1 MASTKNK
8 LTILKSIIQPIADMG
23 ILVRFENESA
33 CQTFSNNITKA
44 EYTWVLD
51 VVPAYK
57 AVALYHNP
65 TIISLKNVTTEVNNL
80 LKNLELKTPTQQ
92 SKVVEVPCCYELGAD
107 LEIVAELKGLTTK
120 EVIRLHSETE
130 YCVYAIGFSPGFPYM
145 GYLPKELEGV
155 PRLATPRLKVP
166 AGSIGL
172 TGIQT
177 GLYPEEKPG
186 GWHLIG
192 QTPIL
197 LVDILTQYFAFNI
210 GDKVHFSPISKSTF
224 KKLIGT
230 KLK

>member
-1 MASTKNK
+1 MASTKK
-8 LTILKSIIQPIADMG
+8 KSTIPKHSIQPIADMG
-23 ILVRFENESA
+23 ILVRFENEAA
-33 CQTFSNNITKA
+33 CQTFSNNIKKA
-44 EYTWVLD
+44 AYTWVLD

-65 TIISLKNVTTEVNNL
+65 NSITLESLIHEITSA
-80 LKNLELKTPTQQ
+80 LKFPEITTPTQQ
-92 SKVVEVPCCYELGAD
+92 SKVVEVPCCYELGTD
-107 LEIVAELKGLTTK
+107 LEIVAKLKGLTTK

-155 PRLATPRLKVP
+155 PRLATPRLNVP
-166 AGSIGL
+166 AGSVGL

-177 GLYPEEKPG
+177 GIYPEQKPG

-192 QTPIL
+192 QTPNL

-210 GDKVHFSPISKSTF
+210 GDKVRFSPISKSAF
-224 KKLIGT
+224 KKLVGA

>member
-8 LTILKSIIQPIADMG
+8 LIASKPIIQPIADMG
-23 ILVRFENESA
+23 ILVRFDTEGA
-33 CQTFSNNITKA
+33 CQAFSNNIKKA
-44 EYTWVLD
+44 AYTWVLD

-57 AVALYHNP
+57 AVALYHKP
-65 TIISLKNVTTEVNNL
+65 DSISLESLIHEITSALKITEIT
-80 LKNLELKTPTQQ
+80 TPTQQ
-92 SKVVEVPCCYELGAD
+92 SKVLEVPCCYQLGAD
-107 LEIVAELKGLTTK
+107 LEIVAKLKGLTTK

-145 GYLPKELEGV
+145 GYLPKELEGI

-166 AGSIGL
+166 AGSVGL

-177 GLYPEEKPG
+177 GIYPEQKPG

-192 QTPIL
+192 QTPNL

-210 GDKVHFSPISKSTF
+210 GDKVQFSPINKSTF
-224 KKLIGT
+224 KKLVGA

>member
-1 MASTKNK
+1 MVSTKKK
-8 LTILKSIIQPIADMG
+8 LTTPKHIIQPIADMG
-23 ILVRFENESA
+23 ILIRFDTEGA
-33 CQTFSNNITKA
+33 CQAFSNNIKKA
-44 EYTWVLD
+44 AYTWVLD

-57 AVALYHNP
+57 AVAIYHNP
-65 TIISLKNVTTEVNNL
+65 ESISLESLIHEITSDLKVTEIT
-80 LKNLELKTPTQQ
+80 TPTQR
-92 SKVVEVPCCYELGAD
+92 SKVVEVPCCYQLGAD
-107 LEIVAELKGLTTK
+107 LEIVAELKSLTTK

-166 AGSIGL
+166 AGSVGL
-172 TGIQT
+172 TGTQT
-177 GLYPEEKPG
+177 GIYPEQKPG

-192 QTPIL
+192 QTPNL

-210 GDKVHFSPISKSTF
+210 GDKVQFSPISKSTF
-224 KKLIGT
+224 KKLVGA

>member
-8 LTILKSIIQPIADMG
+8 STPPKPIIQPIADMG
-23 ILVRFENESA
+23 ILVRFENEAA
-33 CQTFSNNITKA
+33 CQTFSNNIKKA
-44 EYTWVLD
+44 AYTWVLD

-65 TIISLKNVTTEVNNL
+65 DSISLESLIHEITSTLKITEIT
-80 LKNLELKTPTQQ
+80 TPTQQ
-92 SKVVEVPCCYELGAD
+92 SKVVEVPCCYELGVD
-107 LEIVAELKGLTTK
+107 LEIVAKLKGLTTK
-120 EVIRLHSETE
+120 EVIRLHSEKE

-145 GYLPKELEGV
+145 GYLPKELEGI

-166 AGSIGL
+166 AGSVGL

-177 GLYPEEKPG
+177 GIYPEQKPG

-192 QTPIL
+192 QTPNL
-197 LVDILTQYFAFNI
+197 LVDIPTQYFAFNI
-210 GDKVHFSPISKSTF
+210 GDKVQFSPISKSTF
-224 KKLIGT
+224 KKLVGV

>member
-8 LTILKSIIQPIADMG
+8 LTIPKPIIQPIADMG
-23 ILVRFENESA
+23 ILVRFESEPA
-33 CQTFSNNITKA
+33 CQAFSNNIKKA
-44 EYTWVLD
+44 AYTWVLD

-57 AVALYHNP
+57 AVAIYHNP
-65 TIISLKNVTTEVNNL
+65 AFISLPSLANEIASV
-80 LKNLELKTPTQQ
+80 LKTREIKTPTQQ

-145 GYLPKELEGV
+145 GYLPKKLEGI

-177 GLYPEEKPG
+177 GIYPEQKPG

-192 QTPIL
+192 QTPNL
-197 LVDILTQYFAFNI
+197 LVDILTQYFAFDI
-210 GDKVHFSPISKSTF
+210 GDKVRFSPISKSTF
-224 KKLIGT
+224 T
-230 KLK
+230 KLVGAKLK

>member
-8 LTILKSIIQPIADMG
+8 LTSLKPVIQAIADMG
-23 ILVRFENESA
+23 ILIRFDTEGA
-33 CQTFSNNITKA
+33 CQAFSNKIKKA
-44 EYTWVLD
+44 AYTWVLD

-57 AVALYHNP
+57 AVAIYHNP
-65 TIISLKNVTTEVNNL
+65 ESISLESLIHEITSDLKITEIT
-80 LKNLELKTPTQQ
+80 TPTQQ
-92 SKVVEVPCCYELGAD
+92 SKVVEVPCCYQLGAD

-166 AGSIGL
+166 AGSVGL

-177 GLYPEEKPG
+177 GIYPEQKPG

-192 QTPIL
+192 QTPNL
-197 LVDILTQYFAFNI
+197 LVDILTQYFAFDI
-210 GDKVHFSPISKSTF
+210 GDKVRFLPISKSVF
-224 KKLIGT
+224 KKLVGA

>member
-1 MASTKNK
+1 MASTKK
-8 LTILKSIIQPIADMG
+8 KSTIPKHSIQPIADMG
-23 ILVRFENESA
+23 ILVRFENEAA
-33 CQTFSNNITKA
+33 CQTFSNNIKKA
-44 EYTWVLD
+44 AYTWVLD

-65 TIISLKNVTTEVNNL
+65 DSITLESLIHEITSA
-80 LKNLELKTPTQQ
+80 LKFPEITTPTQQ
-92 SKVVEVPCCYELGAD
+92 SKVVEVPCCYELGTD
-107 LEIVAELKGLTTK
+107 LEIVAKLKGLTTK

-155 PRLATPRLKVP
+155 PRLVTPRLKVP
-166 AGSIGL
+166 AGSVGL

-177 GLYPEEKPG
+177 GIYPEQKPG

-192 QTPIL
+192 QTPNV

-210 GDKVHFSPISKSTF
+210 GEKVQFSPINKSTF
-224 KKLIGT
+224 KKLVGA

>member
-1 MASTKNK
+1 MASNKNK
-8 LTILKSIIQPIADMG
+8 SAAQKPIIQTIADMG
-23 ILVRFENESA
+23 ILIRFENEID
-33 CQTFSNNITKA
+33 CQAFSKTIKKLD
-44 EYTWVLD
+44 YPWVLD

-57 AVALYHNP
+57 AVAIYHNP
-65 TIISLKNVTTEVNNL
+65 AFASLDFLTTEAKAI
-80 LKNLELKTPTQQ
+80 LKNLERQTPVKTPRMI
-92 SKVVEVPCCYELGAD
+92 EVPCCYELGPD

-120 EVIRLHSETE
+120 EVILLHSETE

-145 GYLPKELEGV
+145 GYLPKKLEGV

-177 GLYPEEKPG
+177 GIYPEQKPG

-192 QTPIL
+192 QTPNI
-197 LVDILTQYFAFNI
+197 LVDILTQYFAFDI
-210 GDKVHFSPISKSTF
+210 GDKVRFSPISKNVF
-224 KKLIGT
+224 KKLVGT

>member
-8 LTILKSIIQPIADMG
+8 STPPKPIIQPIADMG

-33 CQTFSNNITKA
+33 CQTFYNNIKKA
-44 EYTWVLD
+44 AYTWVLD

-65 TIISLKNVTTEVNNL
+65 DSISLESLIHEITSTLKITEIT
-80 LKNLELKTPTQQ
+80 TPTQQ
-92 SKVVEVPCCYELGAD
+92 SKVVEVPCCYELGTD
-107 LEIVAELKGLTTK
+107 LEIVAELKGLSTK

-155 PRLATPRLKVP
+155 PRLATPRLNVP
-166 AGSIGL
+166 AGSVGL

-177 GLYPEEKPG
+177 GIYPEQKPG

-192 QTPIL
+192 QTPNL

-210 GDKVHFSPISKSTF
+210 GDKVRFSPISKSTF
-224 KKLIGT
+224 KKLVGA

>member
-8 LTILKSIIQPIADMG
+8 STAPKAIIQPIADMG
-23 ILVRFENESA
+23 ILVRFDSESA
-33 CQTFSNNITKA
+33 CQTFSSFIRGA
-44 EYTWVLD
+44 EYKWILD
-51 VVPAYK
+51 TVPAYK
-57 AVALYHNP
+57 AVALYHKP
-65 TIISLKNVTTEVNNL
+65 DCISLESLIHEITSA
-80 LKNLELKTPTQQ
+80 LKIKEITTPTQK

-130 YCVYAIGFSPGFPYM
+130 YCVYAVGFSPGFPYL
-145 GYLPKELEGV
+145 GYLPKELEGI

-166 AGSIGL
+166 AGSVGL

-177 GLYPEEKPG
+177 GIYPEPKPG

-192 QTPIL
+192 QTPNL

-210 GDKVHFSPISKSTF
+210 GDKVRFSPINKSTF
-224 KKLIGT
+224 KKLVGA

>member
-8 LTILKSIIQPIADMG
+8 LTIPKPIIQPIADMG

-33 CQTFSNNITKA
+33 CQTFSNNIIKA
-44 EYTWVLD
+44 AYTWVLD

-65 TIISLKNVTTEVNNL
+65 DSITLESLIHEITSALKFPEITTA
-80 LKNLELKTPTQQ
+80 TQQ
-92 SKVVEVPCCYELGAD
+92 SKVVEVPCCYELGTD
-107 LEIVAELKGLTTK
+107 LEIVTKLKGLTTK

-166 AGSIGL
+166 AGSVGL

-177 GLYPEEKPG
+177 GIYPEQKPG

-192 QTPIL
+192 QTPNV

-210 GDKVHFSPISKSTF
+210 GEKVQFSPINKSTF
-224 KKLIGT
+224 KKLVGA

>member
-1 MASTKNK
+1 MASTKKK
-8 LTILKSIIQPIADMG
+8 LTTPKHIIQSIADMG
-23 ILVRFENESA
+23 ILIRFDTEVA
-33 CQTFSNNITKA
+33 CQAFSNNIKKA
-44 EYTWVLD
+44 AYTWVLD

-57 AVALYHNP
+57 AVAIYHNP
-65 TIISLKNVTTEVNNL
+65 ESISLESLIHEITSALKITEIT
-80 LKNLELKTPTQQ
+80 TPTQQ
-92 SKVVEVPCCYELGAD
+92 SKVVEVPCCYQLGAD

-166 AGSIGL
+166 AGSVGL

-177 GLYPEEKPG
+177 GIYPEQKPG

-192 QTPIL
+192 QTPNL

-210 GDKVHFSPISKSTF
+210 GDKVQFSPINKSTF
-224 KKLIGT
+224 KKLVGA

>member
-1 MASTKNK
+1 MASTKK
-8 LTILKSIIQPIADMG
+8 KSTIPKHSIQPIADMG
-23 ILVRFENESA
+23 ILVRFENEAA
-33 CQTFSNNITKA
+33 CQTFSNNIKKA
-44 EYTWVLD
+44 AYTWVLD

-65 TIISLKNVTTEVNNL
+65 NSITLESLIHEITSA
-80 LKNLELKTPTQQ
+80 LKFPEITTPTQQ
-92 SKVVEVPCCYELGAD
+92 SKVVEVPCCYELGTD
-107 LEIVAELKGLTTK
+107 LEIVAKLKGLTTK

-145 GYLPKELEGV
+145 GYLPKELEGI

-166 AGSIGL
+166 AGSVGL

-177 GLYPEEKPG
+177 GIYPEQKPG

-192 QTPIL
+192 QTPNL

-210 GDKVHFSPISKSTF
+210 GDKVQFSPINKSTF
-224 KKLIGT
+224 KKLVGA

>member
-1 MASTKNK
+1 MTSTKNK
-8 LTILKSIIQPIADMG
+8 LPAQKPIIQAIADMG
-23 ILVRFENESA
+23 ILIRFENEHD
-33 CQTFSNNITKA
+33 CQAFSKIIKNLG
-44 EYTWVLD
+44 YSWVLD

-57 AVALYHNP
+57 AVAIYHNP
-65 TIISLKNVTTEVNNL
+65 AFATLDFLTTEVKAI
-80 LKNLELKTPTQQ
+80 LKNLERQTPVE
-92 SKVVEVPCCYELGAD
+92 KFKIIEVPCCYELGPD
-107 LEIVAELKGLTTK
+107 LEIVAEFKGLTTK

-145 GYLPKELEGV
+145 GYLPKKLEGV

-166 AGSIGL
+166 AGSVGL

-177 GLYPEEKPG
+177 GIYPEQKPG

-192 QTPIL
+192 QTPNL

-210 GDKVHFSPISKSTF
+210 GDRVQFSPISKNTF
-224 KKLIGT
+224 KKLVGT

>member
-8 LTILKSIIQPIADMG
+8 LTTPKPIIQPIADMG
-23 ILVRFENESA
+23 ILIRFESESE
-33 CQTFSNNITKA
+33 CQDFSNTIKKA
-44 EYTWVLD
+44 GYTWVLD

-57 AVALYHNP
+57 SVAIYHNP
-65 TIISLKNVTTEVNNL
+65 AFISLQSLANEIASL
-80 LKNLELKTPTQQ
+80 LKTREITTPTQQ
-92 SKVVEVPCCYELGAD
+92 SIVVEVPCCYELGAD
-107 LEIVAELKGLTTK
+107 LDIVAKLKGLTTK

-145 GYLPKELEGV
+145 GYLPKELEGI

-166 AGSIGL
+166 AGSVGL
-172 TGIQT
+172 TGVQT
-177 GLYPEEKPG
+177 GIYPEQKPG

-192 QTPIL
+192 QTPNL

-210 GDKVHFSPISKSTF
+210 GDKVRFSPISKSTF
-224 KKLIGT
+224 KTLLGA

>member
-8 LTILKSIIQPIADMG
+8 ITSLKPIIQAIADMG
-23 ILVRFENESA
+23 ILVRFENEQQ
-33 CQTFSNNITKA
+33 CQAFSKTVKKSG
-44 EYTWVLD
+44 YSWVLD
-51 VVPAYK
+51 MVAAYK
-57 AVALYHNP
+57 AVAIYHDP
-65 TIISLKNVTTEVNNL
+65 AFASLDFLTTEV
-80 LKNLELKTPTQQ
+80 KSILKTSEITTSTQQ
-92 SKVVEVPCCYELGAD
+92 FKMIEVPCCYELGPD

-145 GYLPKELEGV
+145 GYLPKKLEGV

-166 AGSIGL
+166 AGSVGL

-177 GLYPEEKPG
+177 GIYPEQKPG

-192 QTPIL
+192 QTPNL
-197 LVDILTQYFAFNI
+197 LVDILTQYFAFDI
-210 GDKVHFSPISKSTF
+210 GDKVRFLPISKSVF
-224 KKLIGT
+224 KKLVGA

>member
-1 MASTKNK
+1 MASTKK
-8 LTILKSIIQPIADMG
+8 KSTIPKHSIQPIADMG
-23 ILVRFENESA
+23 ILVRFENEAA
-33 CQTFSNNITKA
+33 CQTFSNNIKKA
-44 EYTWVLD
+44 AYTWVLD

-65 TIISLKNVTTEVNNL
+65 NSITLESLIHEITSA
-80 LKNLELKTPTQQ
+80 LKFPEITTPTQQ
-92 SKVVEVPCCYELGAD
+92 SKVVEVPCCYELGTD
-107 LEIVAELKGLTTK
+107 LEIVAKLKGLTTK

-166 AGSIGL
+166 AGSVGL

-177 GLYPEEKPG
+177 GIYPEQKPG

-192 QTPIL
+192 QTPNL

-210 GDKVHFSPISKSTF
+210 GDKVQFSPINKSTF
-224 KKLIGT
+224 KKLVGA